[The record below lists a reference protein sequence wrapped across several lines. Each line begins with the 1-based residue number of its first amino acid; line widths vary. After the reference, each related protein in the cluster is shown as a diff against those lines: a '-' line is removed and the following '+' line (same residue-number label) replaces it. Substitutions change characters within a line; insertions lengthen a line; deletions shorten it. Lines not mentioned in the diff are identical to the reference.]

1 MTKPEEFL
9 FTGKC
14 TGSSQESSPCWAT
27 PAAPSQNT
35 RPPLG
40 VNLFLF
46 RARGVW
52 LCKRKPAELRLALG
66 PAFSQWPD
74 KVLIVPCH
82 MVAAFGWKERDS
94 HTGLQA
100 ALWKREKSRQ
110 THTEGGEDPCRRA
123 VPALTH
129 EVPHAQN
136 PRLWAASPQAQALLD
151 KAGTA
156 LAALRH
162 PWPVLPAASE
172 LKRVPQPSSRITI
185 RQHSAFCNLM
195 LLYPNLFSW
204 KRTKACWFYDV
215 NPQILGV

>member
-74 KVLIVPCH
+74 KVLIVLCH

-110 THTEGGEDPCRRA
+110 THTEGGRI
-123 VPALTH
+123 PAEGLFLHWHTRYRMH
-129 EVPHAQN
+129 KTPGSGQHHPKPKLCQT
-136 PRLWAASPQAQALLD
+136 RLA
-151 KAGTA
+151 
-156 LAALRH
+156 
-162 PWPVLPAASE
+162 
-172 LKRVPQPSSRITI
+172 QPSLPCVIPGPCS
-185 RQHSAFCNLM
+185 QQLPSSSVC
-195 LLYPNLFSW
+195 PSQ
-204 KRTKACWFYDV
+204 V
-215 NPQILGV
+215 LG

>member
-1 MTKPEEFL
+1 MTRQGTDSSLPHGGSFWVKRERFPHRTASCALE
-9 FTGKC
+9 TGK
-14 TGSSQESSPCWAT
+14 E
-27 PAAPSQNT
+27 
-35 RPPLG
+35 
-40 VNLFLF
+40 
-46 RARGVW
+46 
-52 LCKRKPAELRLALG
+52 
-66 PAFSQWPD
+66 
-74 KVLIVPCH
+74 
-82 MVAAFGWKERDS
+82 
-94 HTGLQA
+94 QA
-100 ALWKREKSRQ
+100 NA
-110 THTEGGEDPCRRA
+110 HGGGEDPCRRA

-136 PRLWAASPQAQALLD
+136 PRLWAASPQAQALPD

-172 LKRVPQPSSRITI
+172 LKRVPQPSSRITM

>member
-1 MTKPEEFL
+1 MGE
-9 FTGKC
+9 
-14 TGSSQESSPCWAT
+14 
-27 PAAPSQNT
+27 
-35 RPPLG
+35 
-40 VNLFLF
+40 
-46 RARGVW
+46 
-52 LCKRKPAELRLALG
+52 
-66 PAFSQWPD
+66 
-74 KVLIVPCH
+74 
-82 MVAAFGWKERDS
+82 
-94 HTGLQA
+94 
-100 ALWKREKSRQ
+100 KREIPTQDCKLRSGNGKRAGKR
-110 THTEGGEDPCRRA
+110 TRRWGEDPCRRA

-136 PRLWAASPQAQALLD
+136 PRLWAASPQAQALPD